1 MASRSEFFQFIIEEY
16 YKNDLKHAAFVTGY
30 SAAAINAWSSGKKT
44 PQKATISYFLQ
55 CAFVPEFRVITEYSE
70 FDPHVAVQTQLKK
83 MLGEHTKDPG
93 IYAFYD
99 SFGRLVYLGKATS
112 LMAEIISALGRP
124 VTISFPKGVKHL
136 PETRKEVIK
145 FISAYDVGAT
155 DWGDYP
161 KHVESLIL
169 RISKPILNKN
179 IGSLDKAFKMPKD
192 IEP

>member
-1 MASRSEFFQFIIEEY
+1 MASRSEFFQFVIQEHY
-16 YKNDLKHAAFVTGY
+16 RNDLKHASFITGY
-30 SAAAINAWSSGKKT
+30 SVATINSWASGKKT
-44 PQKATISYFLQ
+44 PQKATINYFLQ
-55 CAFVPEFRVITEYSE
+55 CAFVPEFRVIAEYQE
-70 FDPHVAVQTQLKK
+70 FDPNSAIQTQLKK
-83 MLGEHTKDPG
+83 MLGEHTQDPG

-99 SFGRLVYLGKATS
+99 SFGNLVYLGKATS

-124 VTISFPKGVKHL
+124 VTVNFPRGVKRL

-179 IGSLDKAFKMPKD
+179 IGSLDKAFKMPK
-192 IEP
+192 EG